1 MEITKLSSKGQIVIP
16 ESIRSNI
23 DIGTPFIVSKQGG
36 LIILKEVEG
45 LTTEEIYEAKELDK
59 IWKTIDEGKAVTLST
74 EDFMQEMENW

>member
-1 MEITKLSSKGQIVIP
+1 MEVTKLSSKGQIVIP

-45 LTTEEIYEAKELDK
+45 LTAEEIKEAKELEK
-59 IWKTIDEGKAVTLST
+59 IWQTIDEGKAVTLST
-74 EDFMQEMENW
+74 EDFMEEMENW

>member
-23 DIGTPFIVSKQGG
+23 SIGTPFIVSKQGG
-36 LIILKEVEG
+36 LIVLKEVEG
-45 LTTEEIYEAKELDK
+45 LTIKEIKEARELDK

-74 EDFMQEMENW
+74 EDFMKDMENW